1 MIKPIPNFSGYSIA
15 SDGRVWSE
23 PRKDTR
29 GNSLPG
35 RWLRL
40 SLNKDGYY
48 RVCLRRDSRY
58 YTRLVHR
65 LVLEI
70 HIGPCPP
77 GMVTCHFPDRDPSNN
92 RLENLRWDTPSANQ
106 LDAMRHGTASGLKA
120 KGHTNTQGEANGQA
134 KLTETEVRWI
144 RYLHKTGISCKD
156 LAEVYLVTS
165 GHIRDLTAGR
175 TWRHLWTTTTPAQT
189 QVAA

>member
-106 LDAMRHGTASGLKA
+106 LDAVRHGTASGLKA
-120 KGHTNTQGEANGQA
+120 KGHTNTQGEANGNA
-134 KLTETEVRWI
+134 KLTETEVRQI
-144 RYLHKTGISCKD
+144 LEECRTGSFMQTEI
-156 LAEVYLVTS
+156 
-165 GHIRDLTAGR
+165 AGR
-175 TWRHLWTTTTPAQT
+175 HGMSPTTMNNIVRGKVWRHLRAATTPIVP
-189 QVAA
+189 VAA